1 MHKIK
6 IMKSRKLVE
15 YVIVNNLFTS
25 RIKNSVKHLRWSFL
39 LKYLKAVESPLTNFL
54 KNSILDAF
62 INAPL

>member
-39 LKYLKAVESPLTNFL
+39 LKYLKAVENR
-54 KNSILDAF
+54 
-62 INAPL
+62 